1 MNESHLQFL
10 ASAEWTQM
18 LEAELLPWIEN
29 AGDLGDDVL
38 EIGPGPGRTTD
49 LLRRRVQRVTAV
61 EIDPS
66 LGEPLRDRLAGT
78 NVDVIVADAT
88 DAGLPDNRFSAAAC
102 FSVLHHMPS
111 QEDQN
116 RLFRRLHQVLRP
128 GGIFVGQDTL
138 DLEEMRA
145 AHADDTFT
153 PVDPDG
159 LKDRLAA
166 AGFEDTRTD
175 IVGFHFRFVS
185 QKPA

>member
-1 MNESHLQFL
+1 M
-10 ASAEWTQM
+10 
-18 LEAELLPWIEN
+18 
-29 AGDLGDDVL
+29 
-38 EIGPGPGRTTD
+38 
-49 LLRRRVQRVTAV
+49 

-111 QEDQN
+111 PEDQD
-116 RLFRRLHQVLRP
+116 RLFSELHRVLRP
-128 GGIFVGQDTL
+128 GGIFVGQDSL
-138 DLEEMRA
+138 DLESMRA

-159 LKDRLAA
+159 DERAPRSRRLRRDEDRHRRLP
-166 AGFEDTRTD
+166 FSICQRE
-175 IVGFHFRFVS
+175 
-185 QKPA
+185 PA